1 MSKSSSHLRLV
12 SSNDSACDRT
22 AMARAFREVM
32 TEHIRAHTDG
42 TNVNKK
48 TLLATDYLNHFN
60 EVITLLELLP
70 TAPAELAAELAN
82 WRHETYEEHF
92 HHSGFRDKALAIAGY
107 RHAPIEFRQAF
118 DRVSEDMS
126 SDLTAL
132 LRKVQSGVESQ
143 DINAVTMLCMEAVPA
158 LQAKL
163 EILSSIV
170 NGEVD
175 PSVHAQVE
183 AAAYAGAHQAAV
195 DKLFD

>member
-12 SSNDSACDRT
+12 SSNDAAFDH
-22 AMARAFREVM
+22 AALARSFREAM
-32 TEHIRAHTDG
+32 TEHIRAHTEG
-42 TNVNKK
+42 TNVNNK

-60 EVITLLELLP
+60 EVIMLLELLP

-92 HHSGFRDKALAIAGY
+92 RHSGFRDKGLAIAGY
-107 RHAPIEFRQAF
+107 RHAPPEFRQAF
-118 DRVSEDMS
+118 DIVAEDMS
-126 SDLTAL
+126 GDLTAL
-132 LRKVQSGVESQ
+132 LREVQSGVEAN
-143 DINAVTMLCMEAVPA
+143 DMDAVTALCNETVPV

-163 EILSSIV
+163 EILSSII

-175 PSVHAQVE
+175 PGAHAEVE
-183 AAAYAGAHQAAV
+183 TTADAGTHQAAV

>member
-12 SSNDSACDRT
+12 SSNDAAFDR
-22 AMARAFREVM
+22 AELARSFREAM
-32 TEHIRAHTDG
+32 TEHIRAHTEG

-60 EVITLLELLP
+60 EVIMLLELLP

-107 RHAPIEFRQAF
+107 RHAPPEFRQAF
-118 DRVSEDMS
+118 DIVSEDMS
-126 SDLTAL
+126 GDLTAL
-132 LRKVQSGVESQ
+132 LREVQSGVEAN
-143 DINAVTMLCMEAVPA
+143 DMDAVTMLCGEAVPV

-175 PSVHAQVE
+175 PGARTQVE
-183 AAAYAGAHQAAV
+183 ASADAGAHQAAV
-195 DKLFD
+195 DKLFE